1 MEHRVPRRD
10 TVNQTL
16 KIAVI
21 AMIGIGLLAGCA
33 AQDSTPPPNAP
44 APTVTREASKLF
56 LKDTQV
62 CFYNRLSEPAV
73 QVFFGTSMY
82 PADYYMNANM
92 SSPAGN
98 GGPVDVV
105 RSMGW
110 VCTDTRT
117 DVTFD
122 VPGSIDVLATVT
134 FPNGRKTTF
143 GFANPSLE
151 SPIFYPANEGNSQ
164 GPGSGQEFK
173 IPEGS
178 TYKCSM
184 LGYDFTV
191 LRRADDSSYK
201 YWAVEF
207 IGQAAITDDFDS
219 QLCKP

>member
-1 MEHRVPRRD
+1 
-10 TVNQTL
+10 VNQPF
-16 KIAVI
+16 KIAAI
-21 AMIGIGLLAGCA
+21 AIVSISVLAGCA
-33 AQDSTPPPNAP
+33 AQDSTPPPNTT
-44 APTVTREASKLF
+44 APTVTRDASKLF
-56 LKDTQV
+56 VKDTQV
-62 CFYNRLSEPAV
+62 CFYNRLPEPAV
-73 QVFFGTSMY
+73 QLTFGSSMY
-82 PADYYMNANM
+82 PNDYYVNANM

-98 GGPVDVV
+98 GGPVAAV

-110 VCTDTRT
+110 VCTDTRNDERT
-117 DVTFD
+117 DM
-122 VPGSIDVLATVT
+122 PGSIDVITTVT

-143 GFANPSLE
+143 GFANPALE
-151 SPIFYPANEGNSQ
+151 APIFYPSNESNNQ
-164 GPGSGQEFK
+164 GPGAGQQYK

-178 TYKCSM
+178 TYTCSM